1 MSFNNLSKEFKYVNA
16 EGGEITFLWENGY
29 LLNKPKGID
38 SLNVSHS
45 QSHGIDQIGSTI
57 QASSIQPRAINVS
70 GILSAAGSNKDRLLT
85 VIRPD
90 LWGRFY
96 ADEWFLDV
104 KPSSTPAVGPGEV
117 FADFAFSL
125 IAPYPYWQST
135 QTKELALSGVEPGFK
150 LPCNFTE
157 TFRFGTPIS
166 LQYINAVNAGQVPVP
181 FTVTILANGDVENPK
196 LINMITGE
204 FLELEKTLSPGERI
218 IIETTHARTNVTSS
232 VDGDIRGALTLDSTL
247 FRLNVG
253 DNLLKPDADSGK
265 SDMEMSVSF
274 AIEKV
279 GVTV

>member
-1 MSFNNLSKEFKYVNA
+1 MSFNNLSKVFKYVNS
-16 EGGEITFLWENGY
+16 EGGEIVFLHENGY
-29 LLNKPKGID
+29 VINKPKGID

-45 QSHGIDQIGSTI
+45 QSQGIGQVGATI
-57 QASSIQPRAINVS
+57 QSSNIQPRAINVS
-70 GILSAAGSNKDRLLT
+70 GILSVTGANKDALLT
-85 VIRPD
+85 VVRPD

-96 ADEWFLDV
+96 ADDFFLDV
-104 KPSSTPAVGPGEV
+104 RPSATPAVGPGET
-117 FADFAFSL
+117 FADFTFSL

-181 FTVTILANGDVENPK
+181 FTVSILANGVVENPK
-196 LINMITGE
+196 LVNMITGE
-204 FLELEKTLSPGERI
+204 FLELEKTMSPGERI

-232 VDGDIRGALTLDSTL
+232 IDGDIRGALTLDSTL

-265 SDMEMSVSF
+265 SDMEMNVSF
-274 AIEKV
+274 AVEKV